1 MDRLVDVPV
10 GQGIVHKDG
19 QVLDPDLQQALQT
32 CADDAEGEVEHQR
45 HDAHKGR
52 DGRVFAGQELVDPAA
67 AHLLL
72 ALMRLHHGL
81 IHQLVDEVEPHI
93 RNGGG
98 TVQPALLLH
107 LHDDVLDHLFFVLV
121 QLEGLLNTGV
131 ALHQLGSREPHRD
144 AGRSSVILDE
154 VDDTVDAAMHR
165 AAVVLLAA
173 EVEPA
178 RTLLV
183 LGHMDR
189 MVHQFVHALVLSR
202 RDGHHRDAQHGFH
215 LVDADGAAVA
225 AHLVHHVQGQHHG
238 GIQLHELHRQ
248 VQVALDVGRVHD
260 VDDAGRLFADD
271 ELAGD
276 DLLAGIGRHRVDA
289 GQVGDFRF
297 RVLFDGTALP
307 VHRDAG
313 EVAHMLVGAGEL
325 VEQGRLAAVLVA
337 RQRKGQ
343 GLALWQGMLA
353 LFGVVASAFAQAR
366 MLHHL
371 VIPPGGCSGG
381 RGRCRG
387 DLDLCCVVQAQGQF
401 IAVDLQ
407 LHGVAHGCKLH
418 QRDLL
423 AGDQPHVQKMLPQG
437 SRPAHCVNNG
447 TFADLQFF

>member
-1 MDRLVDVPV
+1 M
-10 GQGIVHKDG
+10 
-19 QVLDPDLQQALQT
+19 
-32 CADDAEGEVEHQR
+32 
-45 HDAHKGR
+45 
-52 DGRVFAGQELVDPAA
+52 
-67 AHLLL
+67 
-72 ALMRLHHGL
+72 
-81 IHQLVDEVEPHI
+81 
-93 RNGGG
+93 
-98 TVQPALLLH
+98 
-107 LHDDVLDHLFFVLV
+107 
-121 QLEGLLNTGV
+121 
-131 ALHQLGSREPHRD
+131 
-144 AGRSSVILDE
+144 
-154 VDDTVDAAMHR
+154 DAAVHR

-189 MVHQFVHALVLSR
+189 MVHQFVHALVLGR

-276 DLLAGIGRHRVDA
+276 DLLAGIGRHRIDA

-297 RVLFDGTALP
+297 RVLLDGTALP

-343 GLALWQGMLA
+343 GLALRQGMLA

-371 VIPPGGCSGG
+371 VLPPGGCSGW
-381 RGRCRG
+381 RGR
-387 DLDLCCVVQAQGQF
+387 
-401 IAVDLQ
+401 
-407 LHGVAHGCKLH
+407 
-418 QRDLL
+418 
-423 AGDQPHVQKMLPQG
+423 
-437 SRPAHCVNNG
+437 
-447 TFADLQFF
+447 